1 MVLINDLTNGS
12 IIIPPCTTA
21 VGDWTD
27 KLSTECNVPGL
38 DAYWKYDI
46 VVEAITFDE
55 RVGELT
61 KSSEKKTFITAE
73 AVPGPVAQFDVIPE
87 DNVLEVR
94 NFRIDWT
101 RPTER
106 DLNGILTGFVIHYQS
121 EQIQA
126 CTSVGPGEAVHEEI
140 TVKPGGKDT
149 YL

>member
-1 MVLINDLTNGS
+1 SISELLPYRTYNVDVYARNSAGKGANSNVSFRTNIDYPDKPTGVYTGNKTASSLLINWAKADHFNGPTKYMVLINDLTNGS

-73 AVPGPVAQFDVIPE
+73 
-87 DNVLEVR
+87 
-94 NFRIDWT
+94 
-101 RPTER
+101 
-106 DLNGILTGFVIHYQS
+106 
-121 EQIQA
+121 
-126 CTSVGPGEAVHEEI
+126 
-140 TVKPGGKDT
+140 
-149 YL
+149 